1 MQHLSEHEY
10 RALREAITARG
21 HVRSALALAGLGLW
35 AGLLVAVLIALPVP
49 AAALVPLAVLWGT
62 FEIIR
67 PLHFGAE
74 RIGRYLQVFYEERSG
89 ADVPAWERTAMAFGA
104 SLPGAAG
111 HPLFI
116 PVFAGAALVN
126 LLAVGLPVPTPVEF
140 SSLALPHASFLLWL
154 TRTDRAMR
162 RQRATD
168 LDRMRK
174 LTHGSQVLGPR
185 S

>member
-1 MQHLSEHEY
+1 MQTLSEYEY
-10 RALREAITARG
+10 RALRDAITARG
-21 HVRSALALAGLGLW
+21 HLRSALALAGLGLW
-35 AGLLVAVLIALPVP
+35 AGLVVAVLIALPVP
-49 AAALVPLAVLWGT
+49 VAALVPLTVLWGT

-104 SLPGAAG
+104 SVPGAAG

-116 PVFAGAALVN
+116 PVFAGATLVN
-126 LLAVGLPVPTPVEF
+126 LLIVALPVPTPIEF

-154 TRTDRAMR
+154 ARSDRAMR
-162 RQRATD
+162 RQRNDD
-168 LDRMRK
+168 LARLRQG
-174 LTHGSQVLGPR
+174 LR